1 MRSLIPAALL
11 LLLAG
16 CNAPEPPDHLL
27 IPGADPER
35 GRALVLSFGCGACH
49 LVPGVPG
56 ARGTVG
62 PSLESWSGRAMLAGI
77 MANTPQNLV
86 PWLLDPPAMVPNTGM
101 PAVGLS
107 EVQARDLASFLYTIG
122 AGEAGAAPPASGLNP
137 DAIPRPIALPGRG
150 PFVGQ

>member
-1 MRSLIPAALL
+1 MKRFAPAVLL

-35 GRALVLSFGCGACH
+35 GRGLVLSFGCGACH

-86 PWLLDPPAMVPNTGM
+86 PWLLDPPAMVPRTGM

-107 EVQARDLASFLYTIG
+107 EGQARDVASFLYTSG
-122 AGEAGAAPPASGLNP
+122 AGEAAAAPPASGLNP